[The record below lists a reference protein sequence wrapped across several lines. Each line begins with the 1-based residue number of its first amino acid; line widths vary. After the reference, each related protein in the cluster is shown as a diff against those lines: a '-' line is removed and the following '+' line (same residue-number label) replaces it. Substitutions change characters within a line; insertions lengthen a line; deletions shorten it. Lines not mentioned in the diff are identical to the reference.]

1 MQLERYFIYLYLHDD
16 KEEAVPQGDSLKLYK
31 ELQERQEIV
40 KRVADMEQM
49 EQYAFM
55 KQEITDVKNCLA
67 MGLYTMSGTAF
78 QELAENRMQY
88 FASAYQANCV
98 ISEEIAKRELQLR
111 GNKEQIRAGF
121 LEYFRTDILAGIPTE
136 NLQTFREKVQKCMEN
151 DKLCDAVQDFDTLLG
166 AVSSDDLSA
175 EERQGAAV
183 TRKDLEKLIAGS
195 NQEFLKEYN
204 QLDDKQRQLFAL
216 TLMIPGQFLASE
228 RLAGAKL
235 VLKDM
240 GEDANAVQNLKEQIQ
255 HYIRNEVFKPEIQY
269 GMVVERLS
277 RGSGIVNKNIFEN
290 AMTFTKLCIT
300 QHRNNR
306 PKNWDRLNGR
316 AGFLNEELMLVQD
329 EKQNQRKELV
339 KQEVASPREWL
350 EVLRKLAAEDGQE
363 EMKQVLEKLD
373 ADRCKRLVVLLQ
385 KRTILDEP
393 VKPEKFYN
401 FHDYVAKNRRQI
413 VFGSKD
419 NAETSGSSQEIQV
432 LKEQIARLS
441 SENSALKEQLA
452 SQDKGQ
458 GGGSLQKKLC
468 TVLLD
473 GTLEDVVAVQN
484 DMNDNVLKAE
494 NIAKIANAAVQSMSE
509 LGEITD
515 SITSSLN
522 DIMESA
528 NKSRDTATVL
538 HKSVDDISNV
548 IELIKA
554 VSDQINLLALN
565 AAIEAARAGEH
576 GRGFAVVADEV
587 RKLAEKT
594 QKATSEVEMN
604 INLLK
609 QNANEMFT
617 QSEQVEKVSTDS
629 SAHITRFTEQFDKLR
644 EQAHASSANSAAIVS
659 ETFVSLVKL
668 DHVVF
673 KLNGYKEIFSHS
685 GKKLSDQFNCRL
697 GKWVAGD
704 GRKRFGT
711 NVMFPQINDPHQR
724 VHENM
729 NEAIELSARH
739 DESYYDKIISCCQ
752 NAEGGSR
759 QLFEVFKEMIAIS
772 RNNNEMLAQTF
783 DETPAQ

>member
-1 MQLERYFIYLYLHDD
+1 M
-16 KEEAVPQGDSLKLYK
+16 
-31 ELQERQEIV
+31 
-40 KRVADMEQM
+40 
-49 EQYAFM
+49 
-55 KQEITDVKNCLA
+55 
-67 MGLYTMSGTAF
+67 
-78 QELAENRMQY
+78 
-88 FASAYQANCV
+88 
-98 ISEEIAKRELQLR
+98 
-111 GNKEQIRAGF
+111 
-121 LEYFRTDILAGIPTE
+121 
-136 NLQTFREKVQKCMEN
+136 
-151 DKLCDAVQDFDTLLG
+151 
-166 AVSSDDLSA
+166 
-175 EERQGAAV
+175 
-183 TRKDLEKLIAGS
+183 
-195 NQEFLKEYN
+195 
-204 QLDDKQRQLFAL
+204 
-216 TLMIPGQFLASE
+216 
-228 RLAGAKL
+228 
-235 VLKDM
+235 
-240 GEDANAVQNLKEQIQ
+240 
-255 HYIRNEVFKPEIQY
+255 
-269 GMVVERLS
+269 
-277 RGSGIVNKNIFEN
+277 
-290 AMTFTKLCIT
+290 
-300 QHRNNR
+300 
-306 PKNWDRLNGR
+306 
-316 AGFLNEELMLVQD
+316 
-329 EKQNQRKELV
+329 
-339 KQEVASPREWL
+339 
-350 EVLRKLAAEDGQE
+350 
-363 EMKQVLEKLD
+363 
-373 ADRCKRLVVLLQ
+373 
-385 KRTILDEP
+385 
-393 VKPEKFYN
+393 
-401 FHDYVAKNRRQI
+401 
-413 VFGSKD
+413 FGSKD

-452 SQDKGQ
+452 NQDKGQ
-458 GGGSLQKKLC
+458 GGGSLQKNLSP
-468 TVLLD
+468 VLLD

-494 NIAKIANAAVQSMSE
+494 NIAKISNAAVQSMSE

-668 DHVVF
+668 DHIVF
-673 KLNGYKEIFSHS
+673 KLNGYKEIFTHS

-752 NAEGGSR
+752 TAEDGSR

>member
-1 MQLERYFIYLYLHDD
+1 M
-16 KEEAVPQGDSLKLYK
+16 
-31 ELQERQEIV
+31 
-40 KRVADMEQM
+40 
-49 EQYAFM
+49 
-55 KQEITDVKNCLA
+55 
-67 MGLYTMSGTAF
+67 
-78 QELAENRMQY
+78 
-88 FASAYQANCV
+88 
-98 ISEEIAKRELQLR
+98 
-111 GNKEQIRAGF
+111 
-121 LEYFRTDILAGIPTE
+121 
-136 NLQTFREKVQKCMEN
+136 
-151 DKLCDAVQDFDTLLG
+151 
-166 AVSSDDLSA
+166 
-175 EERQGAAV
+175 
-183 TRKDLEKLIAGS
+183 
-195 NQEFLKEYN
+195 
-204 QLDDKQRQLFAL
+204 
-216 TLMIPGQFLASE
+216 
-228 RLAGAKL
+228 
-235 VLKDM
+235 
-240 GEDANAVQNLKEQIQ
+240 
-255 HYIRNEVFKPEIQY
+255 
-269 GMVVERLS
+269 
-277 RGSGIVNKNIFEN
+277 
-290 AMTFTKLCIT
+290 
-300 QHRNNR
+300 
-306 PKNWDRLNGR
+306 
-316 AGFLNEELMLVQD
+316 
-329 EKQNQRKELV
+329 
-339 KQEVASPREWL
+339 
-350 EVLRKLAAEDGQE
+350 
-363 EMKQVLEKLD
+363 
-373 ADRCKRLVVLLQ
+373 
-385 KRTILDEP
+385 
-393 VKPEKFYN
+393 
-401 FHDYVAKNRRQI
+401 
-413 VFGSKD
+413 FGSKD

-452 SQDKGQ
+452 SQDKVQ
-458 GGGSLQKKLC
+458 GGGSLQKNLC

-739 DESYYDKIISCCQ
+739 DESYYDKIVSCCQ

-772 RNNNEMLAQTF
+772 RNNNEMLAPTF

>member
-1 MQLERYFIYLYLHDD
+1 M
-16 KEEAVPQGDSLKLYK
+16 
-31 ELQERQEIV
+31 
-40 KRVADMEQM
+40 
-49 EQYAFM
+49 
-55 KQEITDVKNCLA
+55 
-67 MGLYTMSGTAF
+67 
-78 QELAENRMQY
+78 
-88 FASAYQANCV
+88 
-98 ISEEIAKRELQLR
+98 
-111 GNKEQIRAGF
+111 
-121 LEYFRTDILAGIPTE
+121 
-136 NLQTFREKVQKCMEN
+136 
-151 DKLCDAVQDFDTLLG
+151 
-166 AVSSDDLSA
+166 
-175 EERQGAAV
+175 
-183 TRKDLEKLIAGS
+183 
-195 NQEFLKEYN
+195 
-204 QLDDKQRQLFAL
+204 
-216 TLMIPGQFLASE
+216 
-228 RLAGAKL
+228 
-235 VLKDM
+235 
-240 GEDANAVQNLKEQIQ
+240 
-255 HYIRNEVFKPEIQY
+255 
-269 GMVVERLS
+269 
-277 RGSGIVNKNIFEN
+277 
-290 AMTFTKLCIT
+290 
-300 QHRNNR
+300 
-306 PKNWDRLNGR
+306 
-316 AGFLNEELMLVQD
+316 
-329 EKQNQRKELV
+329 
-339 KQEVASPREWL
+339 
-350 EVLRKLAAEDGQE
+350 
-363 EMKQVLEKLD
+363 
-373 ADRCKRLVVLLQ
+373 
-385 KRTILDEP
+385 
-393 VKPEKFYN
+393 
-401 FHDYVAKNRRQI
+401 
-413 VFGSKD
+413 FGSKD

-452 SQDKGQ
+452 NQDKGQ
-458 GGGSLQKKLC
+458 GGGSLQKNLSP
-468 TVLLD
+468 VLLD

-494 NIAKIANAAVQSMSE
+494 NIAKISNAAVQSMSE

-668 DHVVF
+668 DHIVF
-673 KLNGYKEIFSHS
+673 KLNGYKEIFTHS

-752 NAEGGSR
+752 TAEDGSR
-759 QLFEVFKEMIAIS
+759 QLFEVFKEMVAIN
-772 RNNNEMLAQTF
+772 RNNNGMLAPTF